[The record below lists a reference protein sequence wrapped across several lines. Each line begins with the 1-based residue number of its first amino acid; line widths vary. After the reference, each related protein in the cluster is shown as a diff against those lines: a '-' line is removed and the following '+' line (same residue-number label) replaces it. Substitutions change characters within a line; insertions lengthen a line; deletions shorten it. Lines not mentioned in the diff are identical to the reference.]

1 MNVKYPGRIADVTV
15 IGPYHRSVRPDVVGG
30 QGRHSRSRP
39 AFEHTSG
46 NLNQGAE
53 LMSTSCAGAPR
64 GATTTSIRHK
74 ARALWLAGAMLAA
87 SSCVASLAVLPAAAQ
102 ARHETGSQRAAS
114 VLTGLSSTPHTAIS
128 AFCAHFPVSTV
139 SSIVG
144 AKEYVFETVIENST
158 YECIFLGT
166 TAKGWEVI
174 ISRKTGIPPA
184 ELATLKAAEARLTAA
199 SPKGADRNFHCTT
212 VRRQDGVQ
220 LDLRA
225 LVERGPARRR
235 RGQQGDHRLRRRHG
249 PRGEDLWHRGIARA
263 RPRAPAD
270 AGHGCLNSGLGH

>member
-1 MNVKYPGRIADVTV
+1 MRRRAAAAPQPPRSDTGPGPC
-15 IGPYHRSVRPDVVGG
+15 G
-30 QGRHSRSRP
+30 
-39 AFEHTSG
+39 
-46 NLNQGAE
+46 
-53 LMSTSCAGAPR
+53 
-64 GATTTSIRHK
+64 
-74 ARALWLAGAMLAA
+74 
-87 SSCVASLAVLPAAAQ
+87 LPAQCSRRAA
-102 ARHETGSQRAAS
+102 AWRLLPCSRLRPRHDTKQDRDRAAS

-199 SPKGADRNFHCTT
+199 SPKGAEPNFHCTT